1 MKHLIILFVGDY
13 YAMDVFGVKIVL
25 VGKVVHY
32 YFVYFFQPIKMEM
45 KRFVNVRKVSVSAQS
60 LWS

>member
-32 YFVYFFQPIKMEM
+32 YFVYFFQPIKME
-45 KRFVNVRKVSVSAQS
+45 KQKII
-60 LWS
+60 